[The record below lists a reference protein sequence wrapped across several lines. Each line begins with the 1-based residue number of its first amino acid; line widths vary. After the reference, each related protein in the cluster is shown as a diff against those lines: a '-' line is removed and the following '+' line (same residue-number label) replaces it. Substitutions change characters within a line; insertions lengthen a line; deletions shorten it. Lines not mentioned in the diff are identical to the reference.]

1 MRKQIQLLLLSSV
14 TWLPLIAKADLSE
27 KREVTWGVSVGMNQY
42 KEPNLMQLQ
51 GPEIGVHAR
60 LTGWSYTPHT
70 QLEADV
76 LFGKQNYTSKSSGDK
91 DGVHN
96 LETRWRAITPLFSD
110 PSIRDSWYTGIA
122 LHTLWN
128 DLRGTTTYAGVTYGG
143 YQRSAYQL
151 WWPVRWIPND
161 QWTLDAGLLIY
172 GRHTSKLSEVS
183 TSYQDITNTQRRGQ
197 YAQVTMNIS
206 LSQGDTLKPFVRYTH
221 LADSNIVAMG
231 GEYWLEPA
239 SHRWQVGAIWEFT
252 AP

>member
-1 MRKQIQLLLLSSV
+1 MSKQIQLLLLSSV
-14 TWLPLIAKADLSE
+14 TLLPLIAKADLSE

-51 GPEIGVHAR
+51 GPEIGLHANV
-60 LTGWSYTPHT
+60 TGWAYMPRVQFES
-70 QLEADV
+70 DV
-76 LFGKQNYTSKSSGDK
+76 LLGNQRYTSKSSGSK
-91 DGVHN
+91 NGVRN
-96 LETRWRAITPLFSD
+96 LETRWRALSPLFPNATARSEWH
-110 PSIRDSWYTGIA
+110 SGLA

-128 DLRGTTTYAGVTYGG
+128 DLRGETTYGGTTYGG
-143 YQRSAYQL
+143 YQRSAQQL
-151 WWPVRWIPND
+151 WWPVRWTPNE

-183 TSYQDITNTQRRGQ
+183 TAYQDITNTQRRGQ
-197 YAQVTMNIS
+197 YAQVALKLPLPS
-206 LSQGDTLKPFVRYTH
+206 GHTLNPFVRYTH

-239 SHRWQVGAIWEFT
+239 SHRWQAGAIWEFT